1 MNDYYKCFCNE
12 EYDLA
17 QMKTHFKKCY
27 RFKNE
32 FDDLEKI
39 LSNSIKKFV
48 DKLNSSDQERFI
60 NGLFLLKFFLK
71 RYVNLIAQ
79 KINNNIKESHFI
91 MNRAKNNIKINNT
104 NLDFKKF
111 VSFDIPKKQVIEEK
125 NKLRLTMYKNNN
137 EFQNK
142 KSKDKTFNTIREYCE
157 EVFENDSNFNQ
168 DDVNVMS
175 YVISSL
181 TYRKCFLG
189 ISNQNFYKELAKSCD
204 EDHKV
209 YCFECK
215 GNYILVVLC

>member
-12 EYDLA
+12 EYDLS
-17 QMKTHFKKCY
+17 QMKIHFKKCY

-32 FDDLEKI
+32 FDNLEKI

-91 MNRAKNNIKINNT
+91 MNRAKNNIKIINT

-111 VSFDIPKKQVIEEK
+111 VSFDI
-125 NKLRLTMYKNNN
+125 
-137 EFQNK
+137 
-142 KSKDKTFNTIREYCE
+142 SKY
-157 EVFENDSNFNQ
+157 
-168 DDVNVMS
+168 
-175 YVISSL
+175 
-181 TYRKCFLG
+181 
-189 ISNQNFYKELAKSCD
+189 
-204 EDHKV
+204 
-209 YCFECK
+209 
-215 GNYILVVLC
+215 